1 MAVSSEPSA
10 GQAPHQSQANE
21 GLIAINL
28 TDLEAETRCP
38 VCLGVIKN
46 ARLVSGC
53 MHRFCAEC
61 IEKWLRVCRE
71 NNCPQCRMPMQSRRD
86 CKKDGKYDRLLRLLY
101 DDIQKYETEMLD
113 ADDVILEQAMQTGA
127 ALKRARDLQKAAR
140 KPKVEYPQATG
151 NVRSDSTS
159 PRQSVHQDA
168 QQGQGGFQQPLG
180 SEPKGAY
187 RTITVG
193 PHHWPSR
200 PHADM
205 KSELQEALPSPGR
218 SHELPAPHGDLGP
231 EEVPADPSS
240 STGHLQQLQ
249 AAFQDQSRVNR
260 WVSLHKSADN
270 GQATTVKRDPDT
282 DSGTDKRRHR
292 KQQEQ
297 QGQQKLNRPGQHQTA
312 SSRPPSH
319 GPIGSPA
326 ARIVSLSSLQ
336 LSAQQPSAQR
346 APPGGMPSFP
356 VGSTTGIVGRGWV
369 GQPQYASNPIRA
381 GDGKGTKRPG
391 GDGESKGKK
400 RQRRSDRE
408 KSVDGEGRQST
419 GPIAAFLRALPPS
432 QPEEEAKAQAAS
444 LAATAAAAAKQQ
456 EVTLHGDV
464 QVCLMPDGG
473 VPEGSALPALDKPFL
488 QCPARMRIRELQ
500 KVIYS

>member
-1 MAVSSEPSA
+1 
-10 GQAPHQSQANE
+10 
-21 GLIAINL
+21 
-28 TDLEAETRCP
+28 
-38 VCLGVIKN
+38 
-46 ARLVSGC
+46 

-113 ADDVILEQAMQTGA
+113 ADEVVLEQAMQTGA
-127 ALKRARDLQKAAR
+127 ALKRARDLQKAGR
-140 KPKVEYPQATG
+140 KPKVEHPQATG

-159 PRQSVHQDA
+159 PRQSVHWDA
-168 QQGQGGFQQPLG
+168 QQGQGGFQQPQG

-205 KSELQEALPSPGR
+205 KPELQEALPPPGQ
-218 SHELPAPHGDLGP
+218 SHELTGTHGGLGS
-231 EEVPADPSS
+231 EEGPADPSS
-240 STGHLQQLQ
+240 SAGHLQQLQ

-260 WVSLHKSADN
+260 WVSLHRSADS
-270 GQATTVKRDPDT
+270 GPATSVKRDPDT

-297 QGQQKLNRPGQHQTA
+297 QGKQKPNRPGQHQTA

-336 LSAQQPSAQR
+336 PSAQQPSAQR

-356 VGSTTGIVGRGWV
+356 VGSTTGIVGSRGWV
-369 GQPQYASNPIRA
+369 GQPQYASNPIKT
-381 GDGKGTKRPG
+381 GDSKGTKRPG

-419 GPIAAFLRALPPS
+419 GPIAAFLRPLPPT

-456 EVTLHGDV
+456 EVTLHGAV
-464 QVCLMPDGG
+464 QVCLLPDCG
-473 VPEGSALPALDKPFL
+473 VPEGRALPALDKPFL
-488 QCPARMRIRELQ
+488 TCPARMHVRELQ
-500 KVIYS
+500 QVVADQAHHQESGDIQLRTAADGAAQSLLPQQVLAELQQPQEQHVVLHYSLSRDR